1 MDMDN
6 GVGTDCGTR
15 GVGVIG
21 AEESNGGGELG
32 QLW

>member
-21 AEESNGGGELG
+21 AEESNGGGGELG
-32 QLW
+32 QL